1 MRLFPHRS
9 PYLSI
14 IIFSVLLVLIAA
26 GCEGGLPGSSLLTPV
41 GQVQVVSAT
50 PEPDQALTESP
61 APPASDTALPVTLLP
76 ETPGGNDE
84 PGANEEPS
92 ATPSLSATLAATIEP
107 TLAGTPTFG
116 PSPTRTRTPS
126 RTPFP
131 SRTPLPSRTPTIT
144 QTPTPPLSWM
154 RIQKPGPYS
163 KVSSPIQVEA
173 LISPSDNGYVYVD
186 LIGEDGRTI
195 TRQALDFRAFLNRHF
210 YINPQI
216 PFEIN
221 ATSETARLV
230 IRIEDRFQR
239 PIYIISVDLVLMQ
252 LGKPELFP
260 AVIVQEPYV
269 MRSPR
274 DGGTAR
280 NGVLEVRGL
289 ARPLNDQPLL
299 FELIDEQGRLAGSA
313 SLTIS
318 QPYGDLSHVPFQVFI
333 PYSVTG
339 DTPARLTI
347 RQESGTRI
355 PGTVWLSSLLLTLQP

>member
-9 PYLSI
+9 PYLLTI
-14 IIFSVLLVLIAA
+14 FFSVLLVLIAT
-26 GCEGGLPGSSLLTPV
+26 GCEGGLPGSRLLTPV
-41 GQVQVVSAT
+41 GQVEVVSAT
-50 PEPDQALTESP
+50 PEPDQPVTDSP
-61 APPASDTALPVTLLP
+61 APDASDTALPVTLLP
-76 ETPGGNDE
+76 ETPG
-84 PGANEEPS
+84 AAEEPS
-92 ATPSLSATLAATIEP
+92 ATPSLSATLAATLEP

-163 KVSSPIQVEA
+163 KVSSPIQLEA

-221 ATSETARLV
+221 AASETARLV

-239 PIYIISVDLVLMQ
+239 PIYIITVDLVLMQ

-260 AVIVQEPYV
+260 SVIVQEPYV
-269 MRSPR
+269 VRSPR

-289 ARPLNDQPLL
+289 ARPVNDQPLL

-313 SLTIS
+313 SLPVS
-318 QPYGDLSHVPFQVFI
+318 QPYGNLSHVPFQVFI
-333 PYSVTG
+333 PYSVEE

-347 RQESGTRI
+347 RQESATRI
-355 PGTVWLSSLLLTLQP
+355 PGTVWLSSQLLTLQP